1 MTRPL
6 AALAFT
12 ALIMATLPVRLA
24 HGATP
29 ATHPFGGADW
39 QSLARAVPRAVA
51 PDGRTI
57 LVTETH
63 GRPKG
68 TDVHVWYALHIDG
81 SGRRVLHL
89 PKSFEPFGFAGS
101 AQVLYGTLDVK
112 GQPQLARW
120 TIGGRAAHV
129 IARIPSGIGAIV
141 PSNDGARYA
150 LLADPRP
157 LDPLDTTR
165 TVVTND
171 ESALY
176 VVAAAG
182 GKPVRWCPLLDQ
194 IGGLAWAPDDTRI
207 AVLSQTP
214 KIGYHRVSGRID
226 LCSATASRKVARI
239 DNAVLN
245 EIPYPGAG
253 IAWADGGRDLAFLS
267 TTTDVITPDHL
278 WTVSVTGSTPRDRT
292 PNIRTSILALRGDPH
307 GNVWTTIADGVQTEV
322 GRYHGGVLR
331 PAFVLPGGVVDLP
344 VTTDVAAAPATLAF
358 GRSDPAHATNVAVAA
373 GGALRQLTHA
383 GDATLARIPLGRVIR
398 HRWTSADG
406 TALEAIVTFPPGAS
420 QRPGKFLVF
429 PHGGPEA
436 NDELGFDA
444 LARIIA
450 ARGYVVMQPEYRGS
464 TGYGSAHLQ
473 AIYQHFGDTAYR
485 DVDAATTEAIA
496 QGWADPKRLAIFGW
510 SAGGFMT
517 SWTVTQTARYR
528 AAVEGAGIT
537 EWLSFIMSSD
547 VQQTDYDARSLAA
560 GAQPFL
566 QYSAVMFAD
575 RVTTPLLI
583 LHGAADVRVP
593 TYQGRELFVL
603 LKERGKTVRM
613 VTYPGSPHFPRR
625 WEQRRNVVDEL
636 THWLDRYNP

>member
-1 MTRPL
+1 MTRIL
-6 AALAFT
+6 VALGLT
-12 ALIMATLPVRLA
+12 ALVIATLPN
-24 HGATP
+24 GA
-29 ATHPFGGADW
+29 AQAASASMHPFGGADW
-39 QSLARAVPRAVA
+39 QQLARAAPRAIA

-57 LVTETH
+57 LVEETH
-63 GRPKG
+63 GKSQG
-68 TDVHVWYALHIDG
+68 TDVHVWYTLATDG
-81 SGRRVLHL
+81 HGRHLLHL

-101 AQVLYGTLDVK
+101 AHSLYGTIDV
-112 GQPQLARW
+112 QDTPQLARW
-120 TIGGRAAHV
+120 TIGTHAARI
-129 IARIPSGIGAIV
+129 IARIASGISAIV

-157 LDPLDTTR
+157 RDALDATR

-171 ESALY
+171 ESALF

-182 GKPVRWCPLLDQ
+182 GKPVRWCAGLDQ
-194 IGGLAWAPDDTRI
+194 IGGLAWAPDGSRI

-226 LCSATASRKVARI
+226 LCTATSSHTIARI
-239 DNAVLN
+239 NNAVLN

-278 WTVSVTGSTPRDRT
+278 WTVPVAGGAPLDRT
-292 PNIRTSILALRGDPH
+292 PNITTSILALRGDPR

-322 GRYHGGVLR
+322 GRYAGGVLQR
-331 PAFVLPGGVVDLP
+331 AFVIPGGVVDIP
-344 VTTDVAAAPATLAF
+344 VTTDLAASPATLAF
-358 GRSDPAHATNVAVAA
+358 GCADPTHTTNVAVARGRA
-373 GGALRQLTHA
+373 IVKLTHA
-383 GDATLARIPLGRVIR
+383 GDDTLAHVRLGRVIR

-406 TALEAIVTFPPGAS
+406 TALEAIVTFPPDAAA
-420 QRPGKFLVF
+420 RPGKFLVF

-436 NDELGFDA
+436 NDQLDFDA

-496 QGWADPKRLAIFGW
+496 RGWADPKRLAIFGW

-547 VQQTDYDARSLAA
+547 VQQTDYDARPLSA
-560 GAQPFL
+560 GAAPFL
-566 QYSAVMFAD
+566 RYSAVMFAD

-593 TYQGRELFVL
+593 TYQGRELFIL